1 MDEDEQLER
10 FDSEFAST
18 SSISST
24 LSTDDF
30 RNLTSSG
37 DISSISSGSGE
48 IPPVAVLA
56 PPFLY
61 REGSNDVETAPAP
74 REKCVGRSNKG
85 VSWGHTSVIG
95 RRKESNMR
103 ILKIIWVQLAKHGVH
118 EAIYIMFS

>member
-48 IPPVAVLA
+48 IPPVSA
-56 PPFLY
+56 
-61 REGSNDVETAPAP
+61 TARGPMTA
-74 REKCVGRSNKG
+74 RRRRQGRSAWEG
-85 VSWGHTSVIG
+85 VT
-95 RRKESNMR
+95 RE
-103 ILKIIWVQLAKHGVH
+103 
-118 EAIYIMFS
+118 